1 MAAANLLA
9 FVYGVEQKT
18 SRPDVVSLVSVVSV
32 SDVVLSSDVTIAQT
46 DDEYREM
53 RQRVDISRTS
63 STLNVFSIYL
73 SPSPCAGPA
82 N

>member
-1 MAAANLLA
+1 VDYVVAAANLLA
-9 FVYGVEQKT
+9 FVYGVEQTT

-53 RQRVDISRTS
+53 RQRVDISTRR
-63 STLNVFSIYL
+63 LL
-73 SPSPCAGPA
+73 R
-82 N
+82 

>member
-1 MAAANLLA
+1 MDYVVAAANLLA
-9 FVYGVEQKT
+9 FVYGVEQTT

-53 RQRVDISRTS
+53 RQRVDISTRR
-63 STLNVFSIYL
+63 LL
-73 SPSPCAGPA
+73 R
-82 N
+82 